1 MPRSVS
7 GTYQSH
13 RAWPGAYRSW
23 VAPLLGLPMAVSLL
37 ITLVGILMIAFPEA
51 NDVSGQRETG
61 AIVAIFFL
69 AISGFLG
76 FAVVGIV
83 RDKPWGRGVATAAAL
98 FIALT
103 GAGILI
109 AAPVLWGLWRSPRWA
124 RASGVALPRASSND
138 ADVFQPAE
146 IGRALDRALKVSR
159 SRLPVNVCDKV
170 AKIRLEILALLP
182 HTASFPTGSRDLFVI
197 QRTATDYLP
206 ASLDA
211 YLSLPAD
218 YATTIE
224 VAGGRTSLQLLE
236 DQLDLLDRKM
246 GEIADAVRNQDA
258 ERLLVHGRFLED
270 QFGGGSADFRLPP
283 LGKQLDEAT

>member
-109 AAPVLWGLWRSPRWA
+109 AA
-124 RASGVALPRASSND
+124 
-138 ADVFQPAE
+138 
-146 IGRALDRALKVSR
+146 
-159 SRLPVNVCDKV
+159 
-170 AKIRLEILALLP
+170 
-182 HTASFPTGSRDLFVI
+182 
-197 QRTATDYLP
+197 
-206 ASLDA
+206 
-211 YLSLPAD
+211 
-218 YATTIE
+218 
-224 VAGGRTSLQLLE
+224 
-236 DQLDLLDRKM
+236 
-246 GEIADAVRNQDA
+246 
-258 ERLLVHGRFLED
+258 
-270 QFGGGSADFRLPP
+270 
-283 LGKQLDEAT
+283 